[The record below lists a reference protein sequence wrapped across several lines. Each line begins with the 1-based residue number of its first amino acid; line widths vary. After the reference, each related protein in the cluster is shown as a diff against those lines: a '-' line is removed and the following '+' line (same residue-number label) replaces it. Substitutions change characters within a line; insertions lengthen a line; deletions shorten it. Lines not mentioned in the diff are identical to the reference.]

1 MTGLYRFSKH
11 GLRIITASDLMN
23 IESLQQAFR
32 DIYGGEPQIFRAP
45 GRVNLIGEHTD
56 YNEGF
61 VMPAAIEFS
70 TWVAVAPGSETTI
83 KVRSRSHE
91 DAAAS
96 FDLRDRLRPKHDWS
110 DYVAG
115 VIDQIRLTGQ
125 PLRGANILIDSS
137 VPMGAGLSSSAAIEV
152 AVGFAL
158 LTVNR
163 LQIDRT
169 ELALLCQ
176 RAENEFVGMRC
187 GIMDQFVS
195 CNGQSDRAL
204 MLDCRSL
211 EYKLLPL
218 RPSARMVI
226 CNTMVKHE
234 HASGEYNLRR
244 AACEEGVEKLR
255 HYLPDIRSLRDVSPE
270 MLERYRDKLPDVIYR
285 RCRHVVTEDDRVER
299 AAAMLE
305 TDDLKGFGNLMA
317 ASHQSLRDDYEVS
330 CRELDVMV
338 EIAAEQPGVYGAR
351 MTGGGFGGCTI
362 NLVAH
367 NQAEDFKKQVAFAYE
382 KRTGLKP
389 EIYISAAAD
398 GATQVR

>member
-1 MTGLYRFSKH
+1 
-11 GLRIITASDLMN
+11 
-23 IESLQQAFR
+23 
-32 DIYGGEPQIFRAP
+32 
-45 GRVNLIGEHTD
+45 
-56 YNEGF
+56 
-61 VMPAAIEFS
+61 
-70 TWVAVAPGSETTI
+70 
-83 KVRSRSHE
+83 
-91 DAAAS
+91 
-96 FDLRDRLRPKHDWS
+96 
-110 DYVAG
+110 
-115 VIDQIRLTGQ
+115 
-125 PLRGANILIDSS
+125 
-137 VPMGAGLSSSAAIEV
+137 
-152 AVGFAL
+152 VGFAL

-163 LQIDRT
+163 LPVDRT

-176 RAENEFVGMRC
+176 RAENQFVGMRC

-195 CNGQSDRAL
+195 CNGRRDRAL

-218 RPSARMVI
+218 RPSARIAI

-244 AACEEGVEKLR
+244 AACEKGVEILR
-255 HYLPDIRSLRDVSPE
+255 QYLPNIRSLRDVSPE
-270 MLERYRDKLPDVIYR
+270 MLERYRDKLPDIIYR

-305 TDDLKGFGNLMA
+305 ADDLKGFGNLMA

-338 EIAAEQPGVYGAR
+338 EIAAQQPGVYGAR

-362 NLVAH
+362 NLVAD
-367 NQAEDFKKQVAFAYE
+367 NQAEDFKKQIAFAYE
-382 KRTGLKP
+382 KQTGLKP

>member
-1 MTGLYRFSKH
+1 
-11 GLRIITASDLMN
+11 MN
-23 IESLQQAFR
+23 IESLRQTFH
-32 DIYGGEPQIFRAP
+32 DVYGGEPQIFRAP

-70 TWVAVAPGSETTI
+70 TWVAVAPGSESAI
-83 KVRSRSHE
+83 KVRSRSLE
-91 DAAAS
+91 DAAAL

-125 PLRGANILIDSS
+125 PLRGANILIDSN
-137 VPMGAGLSSSAAIEV
+137 VPIGAGLSSSAAIEV
-152 AVGFAL
+152 AVGLAL

-163 LQIDRT
+163 LPFNRT

-176 RAENEFVGMRC
+176 RAENQFVGMRC

-195 CNGQSDRAL
+195 CNGRRDRAL

-218 RPSARMVI
+218 TPSTRMVI

-244 AACEEGVEKLR
+244 AACEKGVEILR
-255 HYLPDIRSLRDVSPE
+255 QHLANIRSLRDVSPE
-270 MLERYRDKLPDVIYR
+270 MLERYREKLPDVIYR

-305 TDDLKGFGNLMA
+305 ADDLKGFGNLMT

-382 KRTGLKP
+382 KQTGLKP

>member
-1 MTGLYRFSKH
+1 
-11 GLRIITASDLMN
+11 MN
-23 IESLQQAFR
+23 IESLRQAFR
-32 DIYGGEPQIFRAP
+32 DVYGDEPQIFRAP

-61 VMPAAIEFS
+61 VMPVAIEFS
-70 TWVAVAPGSETTI
+70 TWVAVAPGSESTI
-83 KVRSRSHE
+83 KVRSRSLN
-91 DAAAS
+91 AAAS
-96 FDLRDRLRPKHDWS
+96 FDLRDTLRPKHDWS

-115 VIDQIRLTGQ
+115 VIDQIGAPGQ
-125 PLRGANILIDSS
+125 PLGGANILIDSN
-137 VPMGAGLSSSAAIEV
+137 VPIGAGLSSSAAIEV

-163 LQIDRT
+163 LPVDRT

-176 RAENEFVGMRC
+176 RAENQFVGMRC

-195 CNGQSDRAL
+195 CNGQRDRAL

-218 RPSARMVI
+218 TPSARMVI

-244 AACEEGVEKLR
+244 AACEEGVEILR
-255 HYLPDIRSLRDVSPE
+255 HYLPTIRSLRDVSPE
-270 MLERYRDKLPDVIYR
+270 MLERYQDKLPDVIYR
-285 RCRHVVTEDDRVER
+285 RCRHVVTENDRVER

-305 TDDLKGFGNLMA
+305 RDDLKGFGQLMA

-351 MTGGGFGGCTI
+351 MTGGGFGGCTL

-367 NQAEDFKKQVAFAYE
+367 NQADNFKKQVAFAYE
-382 KRTGLKP
+382 KQTGLNP

-398 GATQVR
+398 GATQGR

>member
-1 MTGLYRFSKH
+1 ML
-11 GLRIITASDLMN
+11 N
-23 IESLQQAFR
+23 IESLQHSFR
-32 DIYGGEPQIFRAP
+32 DVYGGEPQIFRAP

-61 VMPAAIEFS
+61 VMPAEIEFS
-70 TWVAVAPGSETTI
+70 TWVAVAPRPDSTI
-83 KVRSRSHE
+83 KVRSLSYK

-96 FDLRDRLRPKHDWS
+96 FDLTHKLQPKHDWS

-125 PLRGANILIDSS
+125 PLSGANILIDSS

-163 LQIDRT
+163 LPVDRT

-176 RAENEFVGMRC
+176 RAENQFVGMRC
-187 GIMDQFVS
+187 GIMDQFIS
-195 CNGQSDRAL
+195 CNGQRDRAL

-218 RPSARMVI
+218 TPSARMVI

-244 AACEEGVEKLR
+244 AACEKGVEILR
-255 HYLPDIRSLRDVSPE
+255 HYLPNIRSLRDASPE
-270 MLERYRDKLPDVIYR
+270 MLERYRDSLPDVIYR

-305 TDDLKGFGNLMA
+305 TDDLKGFGSLMA

-367 NQAEDFKKQVAFAYE
+367 NQAENFTNQVAFAYE
-382 KRTGLKP
+382 KLTGLKP
-389 EIYISAAAD
+389 GIYISAAAD